1 MLCYIFRLSL
11 KQSCGKNKQPTVV
24 FDAQA
29 TPQWYPGRDTF
40 EFDQG
45 HVTKNQPIPVL
56 VLLGESLGIKQ
67 YYSFWLPSKSQKEC
81 TDHYLSQHVFNLVS
95 QFASQ
100 GTYSNP
106 PTVFVTAKHH
116 RKGLK
121 HDAASV
127 WLEDVSA
134 ASFKI
139 CLRELQN
146 FAGVH
151 EEISVVSFI
160 KSGGTIILSNK
171 LTQFTICVYICIYNK
186 VRI

>member
-1 MLCYIFRLSL
+1 MS
-11 KQSCGKNKQPTVV
+11 
-24 FDAQA
+24 
-29 TPQWYPGRDTF
+29 
-40 EFDQG
+40 
-45 HVTKNQPIPVL
+45 
-56 VLLGESLGIKQ
+56 
-67 YYSFWLPSKSQKEC
+67 
-81 TDHYLSQHVFNLVS
+81 NLVS

-151 EEISVVSFI
+151 EEIPVVISSAFFALY
-160 KSGGTIILSNK
+160 GG
-171 LTQFTICVYICIYNK
+171 QFTLSTQLLTLNYLLTRPQTQHHSFFRNLSPLFI
-186 VRI
+186 

>member
-1 MLCYIFRLSL
+1 M
-11 KQSCGKNKQPTVV
+11 
-24 FDAQA
+24 
-29 TPQWYPGRDTF
+29 
-40 EFDQG
+40 
-45 HVTKNQPIPVL
+45 
-56 VLLGESLGIKQ
+56 
-67 YYSFWLPSKSQKEC
+67 
-81 TDHYLSQHVFNLVS
+81 FNLVL

-171 LTQFTICVYICIYNK
+171 LTQFTICVYIYIYIYIYEYN
-186 VRI
+186 IFYLELQFHIQW

>member
-1 MLCYIFRLSL
+1 MLLLFTKLLQLGLKALTLLSL
-11 KQSCGKNKQPTVV
+11 Q
-24 FDAQA
+24 
-29 TPQWYPGRDTF
+29 
-40 EFDQG
+40 
-45 HVTKNQPIPVL
+45 
-56 VLLGESLGIKQ
+56 
-67 YYSFWLPSKSQKEC
+67 C
-81 TDHYLSQHVFNLVS
+81 TYHYLSQRVFNLVS

-160 KSGGTIILSNK
+160 KDP
-171 LTQFTICVYICIYNK
+171 F
-186 VRI
+186 

>member
-1 MLCYIFRLSL
+1 MYFPVGNSLFCFPEGPYIKCFAIYLDFPLNNHVAKTNKRLLHSTRRQL
-11 KQSCGKNKQPTVV
+11 RNGIPVGIHLN
-24 FDAQA
+24 
-29 TPQWYPGRDTF
+29 
-40 EFDQG
+40 FDQG

-81 TDHYLSQHVFNLVS
+81 ADHYLSQHVFNLVS

-100 GTYSNP
+100 GTYSNR

-151 EEISVVSFI
+151 EEISVAR
-160 KSGGTIILSNK
+160 LSY
-171 LTQFTICVYICIYNK
+171 LTS
-186 VRI
+186 

>member
-1 MLCYIFRLSL
+1 M
-11 KQSCGKNKQPTVV
+11 
-24 FDAQA
+24 
-29 TPQWYPGRDTF
+29 
-40 EFDQG
+40 
-45 HVTKNQPIPVL
+45 
-56 VLLGESLGIKQ
+56 
-67 YYSFWLPSKSQKEC
+67 
-81 TDHYLSQHVFNLVS
+81 FNLVS

-160 KSGGTIILSNK
+160 KSGGTYTYIYIYKYNIFYLE
-171 LTQFTICVYICIYNK
+171 LQF
-186 VRI
+186 RIQW

>member
-1 MLCYIFRLSL
+1 M
-11 KQSCGKNKQPTVV
+11 
-24 FDAQA
+24 
-29 TPQWYPGRDTF
+29 
-40 EFDQG
+40 
-45 HVTKNQPIPVL
+45 
-56 VLLGESLGIKQ
+56 
-67 YYSFWLPSKSQKEC
+67 
-81 TDHYLSQHVFNLVS
+81 FNLVS

-100 GTYSNP
+100 ETYSNP

-116 RKGLK
+116 GKGLK

-160 KSGGTIILSNK
+160 KSGSTIILSNK
-171 LTQFTICVYICIYNK
+171 LTQFTIYVCMYIYIY
-186 VRI
+186 IYIHTYIYSELG

>member
-1 MLCYIFRLSL
+1 M
-11 KQSCGKNKQPTVV
+11 
-24 FDAQA
+24 
-29 TPQWYPGRDTF
+29 
-40 EFDQG
+40 
-45 HVTKNQPIPVL
+45 L

-106 PTVFVTAKHH
+106 QTVFVTAKHH

-171 LTQFTICVYICIYNK
+171 LTQFTICVYIYIYIYIYEYN
-186 VRI
+186 IFYLELQFHIQW

>member
-1 MLCYIFRLSL
+1 M
-11 KQSCGKNKQPTVV
+11 
-24 FDAQA
+24 
-29 TPQWYPGRDTF
+29 
-40 EFDQG
+40 
-45 HVTKNQPIPVL
+45 
-56 VLLGESLGIKQ
+56 
-67 YYSFWLPSKSQKEC
+67 
-81 TDHYLSQHVFNLVS
+81 FNLVS

-160 KSGGTIILSNK
+160 KSGGTYTYIYIYISIIYFIWNYSS
-171 LTQFTICVYICIYNK
+171 VYNGNW
-186 VRI
+186 

>member
-1 MLCYIFRLSL
+1 M
-11 KQSCGKNKQPTVV
+11 
-24 FDAQA
+24 
-29 TPQWYPGRDTF
+29 
-40 EFDQG
+40 
-45 HVTKNQPIPVL
+45 L

-81 TDHYLSQHVFNLVS
+81 TDHYLSQRVFNLVS

-171 LTQFTICVYICIYNK
+171 LTQFTICVYIYIYLYIYKYN
-186 VRI
+186 IFYLELQFHIQW